1 MLFNRSPKAFKSF
14 STILLCF
21 TLLLLFVNT
30 GFAQFNYKV
39 EGTVKYNGTPLSGA
53 IVSIYNFDSEKIKD
67 ITTGS
72 NGGFSFSL
80 KPDEEY
86 NMLITKPGFITVK
99 ILYSTI
105 GLSAKGAKFTGVSN
119 PEIEI
124 FEMPQDPKLAAKVTD
139 LLNKPLMSYYYSADD
154 NKMVGDNDIQQSME
168 EDLTKLKKQAE
179 GPASAAAEIAARE
192 AKYNAAVGEGD
203 KAMTAK
209 NYKLAKDKY
218 TEASDLKP
226 AEQYPKTKIAEAD
239 KLVADASA
247 RDKALADAAAKEKA
261 DKEKATA
268 DAAAK
273 EKADKEKAL
282 ADAAAKDKTAKD
294 KAAADAAEK
303 DKLAKEKALADAAA
317 KEKAD
322 KAKADATAAE
332 QARIAKDKAVADAAA
347 KEKADKAAADAA
359 ATQARIAREKVTNDS
374 IAKVKSDKAA
384 ADAALAQARSAKE
397 KVTNDSIA
405 KVKSDKAAA
414 DAALAQ
420 ARSAK
425 EKATNDS
432 IAKVKSDKAAADAK
446 AEQDRVA
453 KEKVIADAAA
463 KEKAD
468 KIAADA
474 AAEKD
479 RIAKEKAIA
488 DAAAKEKADK
498 EKAAADAAKA
508 EQDRIAKEKAIADAA
523 AKEKADK
530 EKAAADAAEKERL
543 AKEEEK
549 RNFENNYKRILSKG
563 DSAITVK
570 NYPLAKTAFNDAL
583 KIKPDDDY
591 PKNKLKDIDVLIA
604 NFDLYKND
612 LAKKYPVGV
621 TEEHTKEG
629 NNNVTRRIVVIENK
643 GYLYEKKET
652 TFGTVYYFKDGIA
665 ITESEWKKN
674 TEVK

>member
-1 MLFNRSPKAFKSF
+1 MIFNGSPKALKSF
-14 STILLCF
+14 STIF
-21 TLLLLFVNT
+21 FSFILLLLSANA
-30 GFAQFNYKV
+30 GFAQFSYKV
-39 EGTVKYNGTPLSGA
+39 EGTVKYNGAPLSGA

-72 NGGFSFSL
+72 NGGFSFAL

-124 FEMPQDPKLAAKVTD
+124 FETPQDPKLAAKVND
-139 LLNKPLMSYYYSADD
+139 LLNKPLMSFYYSADD

-168 EDLTKLKKQAE
+168 EDLTRLKKQAE
-179 GPASAAAEIAARE
+179 GPAAAAAEIAARE

-239 KLVADASA
+239 KLVADAAA
-247 RDKALADAAAKEKA
+247 RDKALADAAAKDKA
-261 DKEKATA
+261 DKDKAAA

-273 EKADKEKAL
+273 EKAEKEKAL
-282 ADAAAKDKTAKD
+282 ADAAAKDKIAKD

-303 DKLAKEKALADAAA
+303 DRLAKEKTLADAAA

-322 KAKADATAAE
+322 KVKADAAAAE
-332 QARIAKDKAVADAAA
+332 QDRIAKEKAIADAAA

-359 ATQARIAREKVTNDS
+359 AEKERIAK
-374 IAKVKSDKAA
+374 DKA
-384 ADAALAQARSAKE
+384 
-397 KVTNDSIA
+397 
-405 KVKSDKAAA
+405 
-414 DAALAQ
+414 
-420 ARSAK
+420 
-425 EKATNDS
+425 
-432 IAKVKSDKAAADAK
+432 
-446 AEQDRVA
+446 
-453 KEKVIADAAA
+453 IADAAA

-474 AAEKD
+474 AAEKE
-479 RIAKEKAIA
+479 RIAKDKAIA

-498 EKAAADAAKA
+498 IAADAAAEKERIAKDKAIADAAAKEKADKIAADAVAAKA
-508 EQDRIAKEKAIADAA
+508 EQERIAKEKAIADAA

-530 EKAAADAAEKERL
+530 EKAAADAAEKVRL

-570 NYPLAKTAFNDAL
+570 NYPVAKAAFNDAL

-612 LAKKYPVGV
+612 LAKKYPIGV

-665 ITESEWKKN
+665 ITEAEWKKN
-674 TEVK
+674 TETK

>member
-397 KVTNDSIA
+397 K
-405 KVKSDKAAA
+405 
-414 DAALAQ
+414 
-420 ARSAK
+420 
-425 EKATNDS
+425 ATNDS